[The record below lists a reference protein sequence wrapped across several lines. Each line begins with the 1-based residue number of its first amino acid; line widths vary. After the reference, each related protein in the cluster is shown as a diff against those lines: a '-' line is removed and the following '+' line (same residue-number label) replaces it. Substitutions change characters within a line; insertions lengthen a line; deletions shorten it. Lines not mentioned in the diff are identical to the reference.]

1 MLVQPLFDRGG
12 RTFASFAG
20 VALILLQACSPCLGV
35 VMCTEAPHAAVDGR
49 ILVGETGLAVRG
61 AAVTL
66 FANSGVQVDSAV
78 AITDASGIFEL
89 SVRSGANALKK
100 MSLRV
105 SPIGLP
111 GYTIDS
117 LPCGV
122 VTIHGDACV
131 LDRIVPAPWVPYHA
145 VITYRNSNGASVMNA
160 PVTFNRTGGATWL
173 GPNAAE
179 SLTSRTGPDGVARL
193 FPDSLY
199 TSVLDT
205 VVGDLVADLPPPFGR
220 STRHGYVVRP
230 IYSYIDRPYDIFSVG
245 PSLDYRLV
253 FVDSATSQPA
263 VGVDVQFQRTSGIST
278 DAPSFHLLSD
288 TAGSVRMNPRPLA
301 TGSLVGDLVVRPPG
315 AAFSTT
321 ISPFSV
327 PTFDSDSTLVA
338 ARWRIGRTGIL
349 YALPPGSP

>member
-1 MLVQPLFDRGG
+1 MFARPLFDRGG
-12 RTFASFAG
+12 RSLIPITG
-20 VALILLQACSPCLGV
+20 GALILLQACSPCFGV
-35 VMCTEAPHAAVDGR
+35 VACTEGPHAAVDGR
-49 ILVGETGLAVRG
+49 ILVGETGVAVRG

-66 FANSGVQVDSAV
+66 FANSGSQVDSAM
-78 AITDASGIFEL
+78 AITDASGVFEL
-89 SVRSGANALKK
+89 SVRSGANAVKK

-117 LPCGV
+117 LPCDL

-145 VITYRNSNGASVMNA
+145 LITYRNSNGAPVQA
-160 PVTFNRTGGATWL
+160 ATVTFNRIGGATFF
-173 GPNAAE
+173 GPKAAE
-179 SLTSRTGPDGVARL
+179 SFTSRTGPDGVALL

-205 VVGDLVADLPPPFGR
+205 VFGDLVVDLPPPFGK

-230 IYSYIDRPYDIFSVG
+230 LYSYIDRPYDIFSVG

-253 FVDSATSQPA
+253 FVDSVTAHPA
-263 VGVDVQFQRTSGIST
+263 VGVDVQFQRTSGIAT
-278 DAPSFHLLSD
+278 DAPSIHMVSD
-288 TAGSVRMNPRPLA
+288 TAGSVRMNPRALA
-301 TGSLVGDLVVRPPG
+301 TGILVGDLVVRPPG
-315 AAFSTT
+315 TASSTT
-321 ISPFSV
+321 ISPFSL
-327 PTFDSDSTLVA
+327 PTFDTDSTLVA

-349 YALPPGSP
+349 YALSPGTP